1 MLKIISILIIFLAC
15 TYIGFYYGENF
26 KKRNSQLN
34 EILKGILLLNNEVMY
49 TNTPLPEALR
59 YVALKVDYPLRN
71 LLLKVSENLVK
82 GESKSV
88 YEAFNEEYKKEKHN
102 FKIIDEDK
110 RVISDF
116 LKSLGESGV
125 YGQDKIFNLAI
136 ENIKVNCKA
145 SELIASK
152 NTKMYRVLG
161 VCIGAMLSL
170 FLI

>member
-1 MLKIISILIIFLAC
+1 MLKIIAILIIFLAC

-26 KKRNSQLN
+26 KKRSSQLS
-34 EILKGILLLNNEVMY
+34 EILKGLLLLNNEVMY

-82 GESKSV
+82 GECESV
-88 YEAFNEEYKKEKHN
+88 YEAFKTEYKKEKHE
-102 FKIIDEDK
+102 FRIIEEDTLI
-110 RVISDF
+110 ISDF

-136 ENIKVNCKA
+136 ENIKGNCKT
-145 SELIASK
+145 SEVIASK
-152 NTKMYRVLG
+152 NTKMYRALG
-161 VCIGAMLSL
+161 LCIGAMLSL
-170 FLI
+170 FLM